1 MSAVPEEKPVLA
13 FAHANGIPGHSYD
26 TFLEPFEARYQ
37 LYVVD
42 RIGHDP
48 AYPVDAQWRSL
59 SQELEAQLAPLP
71 KPIVGVGHSLGSVL
85 MYLVAQRH
93 PDWFSALVMLDPPMM
108 NGVHGFMI
116 NVAKM
121 MGQIDKVTPAG
132 KSSGRLDYWPD
143 WEAVESYFGSR
154 GLFRAFDPRCLK
166 DYLKAGL
173 EPWQDGWRLRFRPET
188 EVAIFR
194 ETPTAAT
201 GMPRLN
207 VPAAVVTGKHSPSPF
222 LHSAR
227 RIARRHHMIHRIAE
241 GSHMYPLEK
250 PEETRALCEE
260 LLELL
265 LADGGRG

>member
-1 MSAVPEEKPVLA
+1 MSAVPREKPFLA

-26 TFLEPFEARYQ
+26 TFLAPLAERYQ
-37 LYVVD
+37 LFVID
-42 RIGHDP
+42 RVGHDP
-48 AYPVDAQWRSL
+48 DYPVDAQWHSL
-59 SQELEAQLAPLP
+59 SLELEAKLAPLP
-71 KPIVGVGHSLGSVL
+71 KPIVGMGHSLGSVL

-93 PDWFSALVMLDPPMM
+93 PEWFSALLMLDPPMM
-108 NGVHGFMI
+108 NGWQGMMI
-116 NVAKM
+116 NVAKLA
-121 MGQIDKVTPAG
+121 GQIDRVTPAG
-132 KSSGRLDYWPD
+132 KSRGRLDFWAD

-173 EPWQDGWRLRFRPET
+173 EPWEEGWRLRFRPET

-201 GMPRLN
+201 RLPRLK
-207 VPAAVVTGKHSPSPF
+207 VPAAVVTGKRSPSPF

-250 PEETRALCEE
+250 PEATLALCNE

-265 LADGGRG
+265 LRKEAP

>member
-1 MSAVPEEKPVLA
+1 MSAVPSEKPVLA

-26 TFLEPFEARYQ
+26 TFLAPLAERYQ
-37 LYVVD
+37 LFVID
-42 RIGHDP
+42 RVGHDP
-48 AYPVDAQWRSL
+48 DYPVDSQWHSL
-59 SQELEAQLAPLP
+59 SLELEARLAPLP
-71 KPIVGVGHSLGSVL
+71 KPIVGMGHSLGSVL

-93 PDWFSALVMLDPPMM
+93 PEWFSALLMLDPPMM
-108 NGVHGFMI
+108 NGWHGVMI

-121 MGQIDKVTPAG
+121 AGQIEKVTPAG
-132 KSSGRLDYWPD
+132 KSRGRLDFWED

-173 EPWQDGWRLRFRPET
+173 EPWKDGWRLRFRPEI

-201 GMPRLN
+201 RLPRLK
-207 VPAAVVTGKHSPSPF
+207 VPAAVVTGKRSPSPF

-227 RIARRHHMIHRIAE
+227 RIARRHNMIHRIAD

-250 PEETRALCEE
+250 PEKTLALCEE
-260 LLELL
+260 LLALL
-265 LADGGRG
+265 LQKEAA